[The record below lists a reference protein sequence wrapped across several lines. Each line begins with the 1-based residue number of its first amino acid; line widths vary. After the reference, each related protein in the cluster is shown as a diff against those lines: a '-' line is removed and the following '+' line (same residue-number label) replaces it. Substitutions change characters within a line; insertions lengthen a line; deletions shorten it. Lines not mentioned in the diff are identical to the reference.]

1 MVIHTIERSVAFLP
15 LPKDRGFLRHIEVI
29 LLSKLDDAIKKLN
42 KNHGQE
48 IITTDKDAVAFEV
61 KDRVPFP
68 TPALTYLFGGGMPT
82 ETLWEISGNF
92 SSGKSSICE
101 AIAGEFQRY
110 YKAKWESRVAELES
124 IEKPTKAEATELA
137 TLKEEGHKRVLWLDA
152 EQSMK
157 DISWVKKNKLD
168 PDDIVYIRPDE
179 QSAEELLDDVIKLV
193 ETGGVCL
200 VVIDSLAS
208 LTSASALKK
217 DLTEKTYCG
226 ISGPL
231 TTFTSKIL
239 PLLTAKGCTCICI
252 NQERDVLNAMFPTTN
267 TPGGR
272 AFKFG
277 CHVRLSFR
285 KGKGL
290 DEKLSEIP
298 NNSESFYGQLA
309 EVSVIKNK
317 ATPPKNRLAKFTIT
331 YDNGVFGENDTV
343 NLAIALNIINQSGA
357 WFSYVD
363 ENGEVGANNLKWQGK
378 PNVLNYVL
386 EHKDFYNELKRRVE
400 EQILQ

>member
-1 MVIHTIERSVAFLP
+1 M
-15 LPKDRGFLRHIEVI
+15 I

-110 YKAKWESRVAELES
+110 YKATWEDRVAELKS

-157 DISWVKKNKLD
+157 DISWVRKNKLD

-400 EQILQ
+400 EQIIQ